1 MAEPILAS
9 TRTIHG
15 HAQSAPG
22 MRGKIQQPACEIRD
36 IPGGALNPGCDLLI
50 RGGLVADGL
59 GTPLTVAD
67 VAIRDGRI
75 AAVGVIAG
83 PAREEVDA
91 AGLLV
96 TPGFVDIH
104 THYDGLAMWD
114 SRIAPSSWHGVTT
127 AVMGNCGVGFA
138 PVRARDRDRLVE
150 LMEGVEDIPGVAL
163 HQGLDW
169 HWESFADYLVALER
183 RPHDIDLCA
192 YLPHA
197 ALRVYVMGERAAAFE
212 AATSVDLAQMRRLTG
227 EAMRAGAIGFS
238 TSRTLNHKSSKGDPT
253 PSLRASEAE
262 LTAIAMGLA
271 DAGGGVLQFI
281 SDFDTPDLDSEF
293 AMLRRLVQVS
303 GRPLSITLTQPHLR
317 NREKWRTLLRL
328 IEQAVDDGLEM
339 RAQIAPRPI
348 GVLLG
353 LQGSRNPF
361 SYCPSFAPLAELPFE
376 ERVARFR
383 EPAFRRTLLA
393 EMNLPAQDDMARRLA
408 SFDLMFPFGDP
419 PDYEPARETSIA
431 AQAVRLGCSPA
442 EIAYD
447 LLLGDAGRA
456 LIFAPFAN
464 YADFNLDAC
473 REMMAHPHTLIGL
486 GDGGAHVSI
495 IVDSSFPT
503 FLLMHWGRD
512 RAQGRFD
519 LSWLV
524 KRHTSDN
531 ARAMGLLDRGVIAA
545 GMKADINLIDLAH
558 LGLDAPRM
566 NADLPAGGKRLLQH
580 ARGYVA
586 TFVSGVRTYRHGIA
600 TGALPGAIVRGPQA
614 AG

>member
-1 MAEPILAS
+1 MHDLVIS
-9 TRTIHG
+9 GGTVIDG
-15 HAQSAPG
+15 SGAPRFAG
-22 MRGKIQQPACEIRD
+22 D
-36 IPGGALNPGCDLLI
+36 IAI
-50 RGGLVADGL
+50 DG
-59 GTPLTVAD
+59 
-67 VAIRDGRI
+67 GRI
-75 AAVGVIAG
+75 TQVGGKAGAAKRVIN
-83 PAREEVDA
+83 A
-91 AGLLV
+91 AGALV
-96 TPGFVDIH
+96 TPGWVDVH
-104 THYDGLAMWD
+104 THYDGQVTWD
-114 SRIAPSSWHGVTT
+114 PYITPSSWHGVTT

-138 PVRARDRDRLVE
+138 PVKPDRRDWLIG
-150 LMEGVEDIPGVAL
+150 LMEGVEDIPGAAL
-163 HQGLDW
+163 AEGIAWQ
-169 HWESFADYLVALER
+169 WESFAEYMDVLAGKPLAVDIGAQV
-183 RPHDIDLCA
+183 PHG
-192 YLPHA
+192 

-238 TSRTLNHKSSKGDPT
+238 SSRTLNHKSSKGDPT

-293 AMLRRLVQVS
+293 AMLRRLVGKS
-303 GRPLSITLTQPHLR
+303 GRPLSITLTQPHLK

-431 AQAVRLGCSPA
+431 AQAARLGRSPA

-447 LLLGDAGRA
+447 LLLGDEGRA

-473 REMMAHPHTLIGL
+473 REMIAHPHTLIGL

-545 GMKADINLIDLAH
+545 DMKADINLIDLAR

-566 NADLPAGGKRLLQH
+566 NADLPAGGKRLLQP
-580 ARGYVA
+580 AQGYVA
-586 TFVSGVRTYRHGIA
+586 TFVSGIRTYRHGIA
-600 TGALPGAIVRGPQA
+600 TGALPGAIVRGPRA